1 MSSVSRPQAQWSVD
15 NTIFKS
21 VEVLLQLYQ
30 AARDDDIQSAAVM
43 ALEALGSGLMV
54 SPERIDDGKAALG
67 NVGSFERL
75 QDMLINIGVIP
86 GGVAHF
92 MRKTGTQCIAAFV
105 LAASL
110 KTILSDE
117 QIGDVFYEMLVYQG
131 LIQKPELRC
140 SRDQL
145 SKVISAISGY
155 TDGIIPN
162 ATVTA
167 VLDALQR
174 SSNPSPRWMKSALA
188 QPGAKTLAK
197 LLSALYSS
205 LQKEDVEVIIVKG
218 KTGCIAVASSLLW
231 LQGDDVQIVADGRV
245 ITKPPTSP
253 PKLSIQ
259 LNTTDSRMDGS
270 WTVEEWRETTLVS
283 SMVVIDTTSD
293 RMPPALPSFVP
304 AYAAKAALTAQY
316 ELDGNQGKQVG
327 QIATALVLVAVER
340 GLVTVGPSTPGGAP
354 REVRL
359 QNICQSAYLAKVIQ
373 CMDCYGWSNEE
384 VEGAEAFATEIKKWA
399 DDGFQGLDENETG
412 RVEHPLQKRPID
424 CIIWILKF
432 VSTVSS
438 AKTGYADHKM
448 RSKVAEA
455 AIHVAAESLYSSL
468 CSRFPKSRFFRT
480 GNYAVISDNGAFIMH
495 WIVRHEGI
503 FGRNDIPK
511 QMAKLASRVLEVITL
526 QSLRCNCMASLLPAA
541 GTSLHELT
549 GFIDTATGSGV
560 HRDDLAYASNGY
572 VAWLP
577 QLRAISTLPRSVMA
591 VEISAGYMRCHANE
605 SDQNATLVRIQAEE
619 STYQLGDDEGNQ
631 PSRAN
636 LHPFDTQGNYI
647 GFQPFSDIDGLQIK
661 HYWHQSGRVLKVRT
675 NVLHPASSRVYTV
688 NWMDSVEALVG
699 ARHLVNQR
707 IPGFAEKSLA
717 EEWQKTNVWPSI
729 SLVPAV
735 PVLEAPASAR
745 LESSPVRCISR
756 TYGNEELRF
765 FFAGNVSIHKLYVCH
780 GDASIVNCI
789 RLALQDEGNSQ
800 MPGWERFPG
809 TSDRIEDWMNP
820 PMATHIVS
828 PGWFIIL

>member
-21 VEVLLQLYQ
+21 VEVLLKLYQ

-43 ALEALGSGLMV
+43 ALEALGSGLMI
-54 SPERIDDGKAALG
+54 SPERIDDGKAALD

-75 QDMLINIGVIP
+75 QDMLINIGVMP

-155 TDGIIPN
+155 ADDIIPN
-162 ATVTA
+162 ATVVA

-188 QPGAKTLAK
+188 QPQAKDLAK

-205 LQKEDVEVIIVKG
+205 LQKEDVDVIIVKG
-218 KTGCIAVASSLLW
+218 TTGCITVASSLLW
-231 LQGDDVQIVADGRV
+231 LQGDDVQIIADSRV
-245 ITKPPTSP
+245 ITKPPTSA

-259 LNTTDSRMDGS
+259 LNTTESVMNGS
-270 WTVEEWRETTLVS
+270 WIVEEWRETTLVS
-283 SMVVIDTTSD
+283 SMVVIDTSSD
-293 RMPPALPSFVP
+293 RMPAALPSFVP
-304 AYAAKAALTAQY
+304 AQAARTALTAQY
-316 ELDGNQGKQVG
+316 ELDGNQAKQVG
-327 QIATALVLVAVER
+327 RIATALVLVAMER
-340 GLVTVGPSTPGGAP
+340 GLVTVAPSTPGGAP

-359 QNICQSAYLAKVIQ
+359 LNFCQSAYLAKATQSMVS
-373 CMDCYGWSNEE
+373 YGWNDEE
-384 VEGAEAFATEIKKWA
+384 VQGAEAFADEVKEWA
-399 DDGFQGLDENETG
+399 DHGFQGLDENEISQTG
-412 RVEHPLQKRPID
+412 HPLQKRPID
-424 CIIWILKF
+424 CITWILKF
-432 VSTVSS
+432 ISKVSA
-438 AKTGYADHKM
+438 AKTGSAGYEI

-455 AIHVAAESLYSSL
+455 AIHMAAESLYSSL
-468 CSRFPKSRFFRT
+468 CSRFPTSRFFRT

-495 WIVRHEGI
+495 WIVRHEGLS
-503 FGRNDIPK
+503 GRNDIPK
-511 QMAKLASRVLEVITL
+511 QMANLASLVVPAITL

-577 QLRAISTLPRSVMA
+577 QLRAISTLPRNVMA
-591 VEISAGYMRCHANE
+591 IEISAGYMRCHTTQ

-619 STYQLGDDEGNQ
+619 SPYQLGGDEGSQ
-631 PSRAN
+631 PARAN
-636 LHPFDTQGNYI
+636 LHPFDAQGNYV
-647 GFQPFSDIDGLQIK
+647 GFQPFSDIYGLEIK
-661 HYWHQSGRVLKVRT
+661 HLLNQSGRVLKVRT
-675 NVLHPASSRVYTV
+675 NIAHPASGRVYTV
-688 NWMDSVEALVG
+688 NWMDSIEAMVG
-699 ARHLVNQR
+699 ATHLVNQR
-707 IPGFAEKSLA
+707 LAGFAEKVLA
-717 EEWQKTNVWPSI
+717 ETWLMENVWPSI
-729 SLVPAV
+729 TLEPAV
-735 PVLEAPASAR
+735 PVLKAASAGVER
-745 LESSPVRCISR
+745 SPVRCISR

-765 FFAGNVSIHKLYVCH
+765 FFVGNASIHKLYVCH
-780 GDASIVNCI
+780 GDSSIVKCI
-789 RLALQDEGNSQ
+789 QLALENEGNSR

-809 TSDRIEDWMNP
+809 TSDRVEDWMSP
-820 PMATHIVS
+820 SLARHIVS
-828 PGWFIIL
+828 PGWVIVL